1 MLLRNTFRAF
11 RHRDYFIF
19 WCGLFLGHTGTLV
32 QATAQSWLI
41 FQLTN
46 SPFYLGLE
54 GLCLGLPRVIF
65 SPLGGAIVDRTDRKT
80 LFVVTQTAFLLMAL
94 FLGVMDYL
102 GMIRV
107 WHVLTVS
114 ALTGF
119 FVATIGNLIVLLTIF
134 MIHIAAKAPPT
145 NQTTASHDMAEGLAY
160 LHSLL
165 IRR

>member
-41 FQLTN
+41 FPLTN

-65 SPLGGAIVDRTDRKT
+65 RLWAERSSIEPIAT
-80 LFVVTQTAFLLMAL
+80 LLQIKALKPTA
-94 FLGVMDYL
+94 
-102 GMIRV
+102 
-107 WHVLTVS
+107 
-114 ALTGF
+114 
-119 FVATIGNLIVLLTIF
+119 
-134 MIHIAAKAPPT
+134 
-145 NQTTASHDMAEGLAY
+145 AE
-160 LHSLL
+160 
-165 IRR
+165 